1 MAPRKRKP
9 VKKGMSLAV
18 QAANQ
23 GDYIW
28 HPDEKVHS
36 WTCNKCGEKIKAR
49 PDLHDSRISLS
60 QFAMENNLKVI
71 GAKSVDHVRRNCGPE
86 PRPAYRKDIDG

>member
-9 VKKGMSLAV
+9 VRKGMSLAV

-23 GDYIW
+23 GDYVW

-36 WTCNKCGEKIKAR
+36 WTC
-49 PDLHDSRISLS
+49 
-60 QFAMENNLKVI
+60 
-71 GAKSVDHVRRNCGPE
+71 
-86 PRPAYRKDIDG
+86 